1 MRTTLALVIAADLV
15 VGCTVTPSDLPPCLG
30 VSGSTTWSLSEAGA
44 DAGDAGALAVDG
56 QFEADDTSN
65 TQ

>member
-1 MRTTLALVIAADLV
+1 MRALLALVLAADLV

-30 VSGSTTWSLSEAGA
+30 VSGSTSCSLSEAGA
-44 DAGDAGALAVDG
+44 DASDSGALVVDG
-56 QFEADDTSN
+56 PFEADDTSN